1 LELGSIRDARQL
13 VGKRDEEHRL
23 LMDSPSTR
31 PASGRS
37 ESSTPTKS
45 PAERTATLSRT
56 AATADVD
63 DSASQTSSSCPTS
76 SSSTGTTS
84 PTVHDHQAVSPDRTA
99 MPRWPVT
106 AAVGGIPSRAGQP
119 TRPVVAVCRVRPLT
133 DVDWRRGA
141 HLDGWQRATS
151 TWKSPPEAVT
161 GSGGVRSDRPGDD
174 GPVRREAGMTA
185 TPLSA
190 RRCIVPPS
198 DVVPR
203 RYDDGATSN
212 DIILTVGEQDVMMAE
227 SKVTVY
233 DNVQHLH
240 V

>member
-1 LELGSIRDARQL
+1 MELGSIRDARQL
-13 VGKRDEEHRL
+13 VGKHDEEHRL

-31 PASGRS
+31 PANGRS

-76 SSSTGTTS
+76 SSSTGTTP
-84 PTVHDHQAVSPDRTA
+84 PTVQDHQAVPPDHTGL
-99 MPRWPVT
+99 PHWPVT

-119 TRPVVAVCRVRPLT
+119 ARPVVAVCRVRPLT
-133 DVDWRRGA
+133 DVDWRRGE
-141 HLDGWQRATS
+141 HLGGAQRATS
-151 TWKSPPEAVT
+151 TWKSPPDAVAAPDC
-161 GSGGVRSDRPGDD
+161 VRSDLPGDD
-174 GPVRREAGMTA
+174 GPVRREAEMTA
-185 TPLSA
+185 TPPSA
-190 RRCIVPPS
+190 RRCIDLPS

-203 RYDDGATSN
+203 PYDDGATSG
-212 DIILTVGEQDVMMAE
+212 DVILTVDELNVMMAE

-233 DNVQHLH
+233 DNVQQLH